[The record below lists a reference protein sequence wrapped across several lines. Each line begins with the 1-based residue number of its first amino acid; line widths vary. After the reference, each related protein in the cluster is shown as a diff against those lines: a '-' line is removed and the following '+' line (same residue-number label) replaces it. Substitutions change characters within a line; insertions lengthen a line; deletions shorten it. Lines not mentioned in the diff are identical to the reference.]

1 MCPCASRWPATS
13 SRIQVVAE
21 AGDGRAA
28 LEAIRE
34 HGPAVALL
42 DYRMPELDGLAVVAA
57 VSRDELPTRVL
68 LLSATEDPATVYEAL
83 AAGAARYFTKESDR
97 DEIVAAVI
105 KCARGEGYVPT
116 GIASRLVTEV
126 RQRSK
131 GDATLLSPRE
141 GEIIKLIAAGLSV
154 PDIAARL
161 HLAPTTVRTHV
172 QNLYGKLGVSDRAAA
187 VAEAMRR
194 RRLWDLPHRHGAAAA
209 VRLRPHRVPPLALE
223 PRGTTALLDAVGR
236 FITEIG
242 SGLAVLPED
251 DRPGIATVPVMT
263 DGHENASRE

>member
-1 MCPCASRWPATS
+1 MYRAAVVSAMTETG
-13 SRIQVVAE
+13 RISVLAE
-21 AGDGRAA
+21 VGDGRAA

-34 HGPAVALL
+34 HQPSVALL

-57 VSRDELPTRVL
+57 VTRDGLPTHVL

-83 AAGAARYFTKESDR
+83 AAGAAGYLTKESDR
-97 DEIVAAVI
+97 DEIIAAVM

-116 GIASRLVTEV
+116 YIASGLANEV
-126 RQRSK
+126 RHRSR

-141 GEIIKLIAAGLSV
+141 AEIIKLIADGLSV
-154 PDIAARL
+154 PDIAAKL

-194 RRLWDLPHRHGAAAA
+194 RL
-209 VRLRPHRVPPLALE
+209 VE
-223 PRGTTALLDAVGR
+223 
-236 FITEIG
+236 
-242 SGLAVLPED
+242 
-251 DRPGIATVPVMT
+251 
-263 DGHENASRE
+263 

>member
-1 MCPCASRWPATS
+1 MPSQSEIVTVVVGDDHPMYRAGVVSALKES
-13 SRIQVVAE
+13 GRIKVVAE
-21 AGDGRAA
+21 VGDGRGA

-34 HGPAVALL
+34 HQPAVALL

-57 VSRDELPTRVL
+57 VARDGLSTQVL

-83 AAGAARYFTKESDR
+83 AAGAAGYLTKESDR

-105 KCARGEGYVPT
+105 KCARGQGYVPT
-116 GIASRLVTEV
+116 HIASGLAGEV
-126 RQRSK
+126 RQRAR

-141 GEIIKLIAAGLSV
+141 GEIITMIAEGLSV

-172 QNLYGKLGVSDRAAA
+172 QNLYAKLGVSDRAAA

-194 RRLWDLPHRHGAAAA
+194 RL
-209 VRLRPHRVPPLALE
+209 VE
-223 PRGTTALLDAVGR
+223 
-236 FITEIG
+236 
-242 SGLAVLPED
+242 
-251 DRPGIATVPVMT
+251 
-263 DGHENASRE
+263 

>member
-1 MCPCASRWPATS
+1 MYRAAVVSAMKETG
-13 SRIQVVAE
+13 RISVLAE
-21 AGDGRAA
+21 VGDGRAA

-34 HGPAVALL
+34 HQPSVALL

-57 VSRDELPTRVL
+57 VTRDGLPTHVL

-83 AAGAARYFTKESDR
+83 AAGAAGYLTKESDR
-97 DEIVAAVI
+97 DEIIAAVM

-116 GIASRLVTEV
+116 NIASGLANEV
-126 RQRSK
+126 RHRSR

-141 GEIIKLIAAGLSV
+141 AEIIKLIADGLSV
-154 PDIAARL
+154 PDIAAKL

-194 RRLWDLPHRHGAAAA
+194 RL
-209 VRLRPHRVPPLALE
+209 VE
-223 PRGTTALLDAVGR
+223 
-236 FITEIG
+236 
-242 SGLAVLPED
+242 
-251 DRPGIATVPVMT
+251 
-263 DGHENASRE
+263 